1 MQRAYTGGAWDL
13 CNGTLFC
20 QEKMW
25 RLWTWRVGKPPL
37 RCSRA
42 FLSTKS
48 RTLHILLSIN
58 GKEVATISGKGV
70 VLSRWRVSSGSIEQ
84 NDQQPNNSGDNE
96 AGRIMDVLAILE
108 NNGTLPLLSLW
119 HTMLRANSWP
129 LGERS
134 CMQSLGR
141 SSWILHAQLSWIRW
155 ARSWREISPR
165 PFGRTARCLL

>member
-1 MQRAYTGGAWDL
+1 MA
-13 CNGTLFC
+13 TLDMESGETTSTL
-20 QEKMW
+20 QQGVSIDEKQDI
-25 RLWTWRVGKPPL
+25 THFAVHP
-37 RCSRA
+37 S
-42 FLSTKS
+42 
-48 RTLHILLSIN
+48 

-96 AGRIMDVLAILE
+96 AGQLSWTCSRSWKTMHTATVVAMAYDASGKLVATGE
-108 NNGTLPLLSLW
+108 NVV
-119 HTMLRANSWP
+119 
-129 LGERS
+129 
-134 CMQSLGR
+134 MQSLGR